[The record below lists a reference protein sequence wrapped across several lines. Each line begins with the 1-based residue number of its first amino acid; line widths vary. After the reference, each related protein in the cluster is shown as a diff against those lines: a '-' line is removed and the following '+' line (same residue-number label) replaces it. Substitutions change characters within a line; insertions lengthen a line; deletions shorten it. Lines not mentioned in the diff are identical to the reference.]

1 VAVVIGADPTVF
13 LASQFVPGIDVDEFT
28 IAGALRKAPV
38 ELVPCEMVNIEVP
51 ATSAGIIRVPS
62 RTISEVGDEGPYGE
76 FCGYLVGTVIRGRL
90 WNIQCVT
97 MRRNPLYHGFY
108 LCKGINEE
116 GVIKSLT
123 TSVQIYN
130 AQARSPGYQARLL
143 QRSRHW
149 KFSLLYSDRR
159 EA

>member
-1 VAVVIGADPTVF
+1 CGPEANIAAPEARSPLVRVLEAGGLARRKTFEVAEVIGHDPTVF

-38 ELVPCEMVNIEVP
+38 ELVPCEMVNIELP

-90 WNIQCVT
+90 T
-97 MRRNPLYHGFY
+97 
-108 LCKGINEE
+108 
-116 GVIKSLT
+116 
-123 TSVQIYN
+123 
-130 AQARSPGYQARLL
+130 A
-143 QRSRHW
+143 
-149 KFSLLYSDRR
+149 
-159 EA
+159 

>member
-51 ATSAGIIRVPS
+51 ATSEIVLEGTLIIPA
-62 RTISEVGDEGPYGE
+62 EVGDEGPYGE

-90 WNIQCVT
+90 TAVFSDACF
-97 MRRNPLYHGFY
+97 GFAQEARIRVGY
-108 LCKGINEE
+108 SAMSDSMAWVWAAKE
-116 GVIKSLT
+116 G
-123 TSVQIYN
+123 
-130 AQARSPGYQARLL
+130 GY
-143 QRSRHW
+143 
-149 KFSLLYSDRR
+149 
-159 EA
+159 

>member
-1 VAVVIGADPTVF
+1 MAVVIGADPTVF

-51 ATSAGIIRVPS
+51 ATSEIVLEGTLIIPA
-62 RTISEVGDEGPYGE
+62 EVGDEGPYGE

-97 MRRNPLYHGFY
+97 MRR
-108 LCKGINEE
+108 
-116 GVIKSLT
+116 KSAL
-123 TSVQIYN
+123 SRILSLQRN
-130 AQARSPGYQARLL
+130 QRRGGYQEPYNFGADL
-143 QRSRHW
+143 
-149 KFSLLYSDRR
+149 
-159 EA
+159 

>member
-90 WNIQCVT
+90 TAVFSDACF
-97 MRRNPLYHGFY
+97 GFAQEARIRVGY
-108 LCKGINEE
+108 SAMSDSMAWVWAAKE
-116 GVIKSLT
+116 G
-123 TSVQIYN
+123 
-130 AQARSPGYQARLL
+130 GY
-143 QRSRHW
+143 
-149 KFSLLYSDRR
+149 
-159 EA
+159 